1 MRTEKE
7 LLLALNQIA
16 KGFSYVDSRTVRCG
30 SEHAY
35 RLPMGKCM
43 HDVQT
48 RLDSLVAAV
57 GCPVELIDRGGV
69 VIVRVVETDF
79 PRFLPFSHDHLKDDR
94 LLIGYDRLMAPVYL
108 RLMHQLI
115 GGASGAGKTMLI
127 RFLLFQLVR
136 MGAIIK
142 IVDLKGFSFFPFE
155 VFPNVT
161 IAKNLPEASDLLH
174 EAAVE
179 LEEREN
185 RIIRTRDRGLT
196 KSFKPYVII
205 IDEAAQI
212 APKTHTG
219 KMKEYARFCDETC
232 ARISQKGRESKVV
245 QLYCTQKPSHDIVNG
260 QVKANV
266 ESSIAFRTNNH
277 YESKIILDD
286 NGAEKISILTP
297 GRCIYKAERF
307 HTLQVPFIG
316 EEDRDWD
323 KLLLSLKVEV
333 IEHGNSRRAEPQREY
348 IEGSFTGAN
357 SDNKTV
363 IIPKQFAGS
372 EKESI
377 KRTKGA
383 GSRQIGAREI
393 PPARKNMVSH
403 SKGAAAAA
411 SYTDEVAD

>member
-1 MRTEKE
+1 MRIEKE
-7 LLLALNQIA
+7 LMLVLNQIA
-16 KGFSYVDSRTVRCG
+16 KGFSYVDSRPVRCG

-43 HDVQT
+43 YDVQSRVDT
-48 RLDSLVAAV
+48 IVAAV
-57 GCPVELIDRGGV
+57 GTPIELIDRGGV
-69 VIVRVVETDF
+69 VVVRVVETDF
-79 PRFLPFSHDHLKDDR
+79 PSKLPFSPDHLKNDR

-136 MGAIIK
+136 MGAIVK

-161 IAKNLPEASDLLH
+161 VAKNLPEAADLLH
-174 EAAVE
+174 EAAAE

-245 QLYCTQKPSHDIVNG
+245 QFYCTQKPSHEIVNG

-266 ESSIAFRTNNH
+266 ESAIAFRTNNH
-277 YESKIILDD
+277 YESKIILDEQ
-286 NGAEKISILTP
+286 GAEKISILTP
-297 GRCIYKAERF
+297 GRCIFKAERF
-307 HTLQVPFIG
+307 HNLQIPFIG
-316 EEDRDWD
+316 EEDHDWD
-323 KLLLSLKVEV
+323 KLLSSLKVEV
-333 IEHGNSRRAEPQREY
+333 IENGNSRRAEPQREY
-348 IEGSFTGAN
+348 IEGTFSSSHSN
-357 SDNKTV
+357 NQTV
-363 IIPKQFAGS
+363 VIPKRITGP
-372 EKESI
+372 EKESV

-393 PPARKNMVSH
+393 PSARENMVSH
-403 SKGAAAAA
+403 AKGKTAAA
-411 SYTDEVAD
+411 SYTDEIAD